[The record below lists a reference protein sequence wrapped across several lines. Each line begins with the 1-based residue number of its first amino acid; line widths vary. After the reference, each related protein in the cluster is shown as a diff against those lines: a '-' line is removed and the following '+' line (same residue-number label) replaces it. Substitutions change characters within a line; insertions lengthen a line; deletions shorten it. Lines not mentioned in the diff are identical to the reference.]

1 MMSLSKR
8 FSLVSCG
15 FLLCIGLSNGA
26 QAGNAAS
33 AAEEMK
39 SGQSDQM
46 NSGGQADQM
55 KDDQTMKSGR
65 SEGGKTITG
74 EVLRVEGDNY
84 FVKGQ
89 DGKEVR
95 LQTDQTTQKNGSIQQ
110 GDRIEAKV
118 NDQNH
123 AVSIRS
129 AQGIETGQE
138 REGDRTTDS
147 TLDSGKSDSMGR

>member
-1 MMSLSKR
+1 MMSLSKL
-8 FSLVSCG
+8 FGLVSCG
-15 FLLCIGLSNGA
+15 FLLCIGPSDGA

-39 SGQSDQM
+39 NGQSDQM
-46 NSGGQADQM
+46 NSGQADQM

-65 SEGGKTITG
+65 SEGDKTIKG

-84 FVKGQ
+84 FVMGQ

-95 LQTDQTTQKNGSIQQ
+95 LQTDQATQKNGSIQQ

-123 AVSIRS
+123 TLSIRS